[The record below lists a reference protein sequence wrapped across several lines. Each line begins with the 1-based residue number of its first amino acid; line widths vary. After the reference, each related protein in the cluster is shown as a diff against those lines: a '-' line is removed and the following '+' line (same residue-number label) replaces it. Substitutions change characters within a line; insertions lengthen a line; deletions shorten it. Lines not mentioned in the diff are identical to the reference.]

1 MERVSNL
8 DPRAKMTLYPLHQPT
23 HCKIKTVD
31 PKAFSIATPRLLS
44 ETYSSCVIYR
54 HPSEESV
61 ADPYLDPN
69 VLSKL
74 PEGER
79 KKILR
84 RQRNKEAAA
93 RCRKRRLDQTVSLE
107 DQVNFI
113 SFGMIR
119 RAKIKQKISR

>member
-1 MERVSNL
+1 M
-8 DPRAKMTLYPLHQPT
+8 
-23 HCKIKTVD
+23 
-31 PKAFSIATPRLLS
+31 RLS
-44 ETYSSCVIYR
+44 FYR

-61 ADPYLDPN
+61 VDPYLDPN

-113 SFGMIR
+113 PFGMIR
-119 RAKIKQKISR
+119 RAKIEQKISR